1 MIKLPFLNRN
11 KRKKNVFDIFYNQ
24 KKIDITRVNKLKEQN
39 QASYSDLLFVNEIP
53 KTNQYENIPK
63 IEDDELKKIDYE
75 VKENSKNEE
84 LLDKLK
90 TDSCKESLENQKPL
104 NKLNVNVN
112 NVALCNSSNEKNYEN
127 MALPIVKENIVNIN
141 CNDKKKQKKKHSN
154 SIFKKFKN

>member
-1 MIKLPFLNRN
+1 MIKLPFLNGN

-24 KKIDITRVNKLKEQN
+24 KKIEITRVNKLKEQN

>member
-1 MIKLPFLNRN
+1 MIKLPFLNGN

-90 TDSCKESLENQKPL
+90 TDSCKES
-104 NKLNVNVN
+104 
-112 NVALCNSSNEKNYEN
+112 
-127 MALPIVKENIVNIN
+127 I
-141 CNDKKKQKKKHSN
+141 
-154 SIFKKFKN
+154 